1 MPSAAD
7 KELAALSRSVR
18 EAREAKA
25 MTPAELAAAANIEQA
40 DLEALE
46 AGRLAP
52 TGDLLLALATGL
64 RIDADTLG
72 GYVDSVAVLAAFGRR
87 ARELREQ
94 RGLSQEALGQLTGL
108 HRGAIYKFEKGGTDP
123 RLVSIRR
130 LARGLQVPPRE
141 LVEADGDSAPL
152 GD

>member
-1 MPSAAD
+1 
-7 KELAALSRSVR
+7 
-18 EAREAKA
+18 